1 MHCFLCASLLASLLP
16 SSCLATPFSPSPDTF
31 LETHPALETRILRKA
46 STKVLKQ
53 RYTTGC
59 LDDAAK
65 AAGKHY
71 FGTATD
77 PVDFGS
83 AAFLGILNGTGEVRD
98 FGGVSVENA
107 MYEGTSG
114 AFFCFFGK
122 GGGTGKGR
130 GWEDGRGRE

>member
-1 MHCFLCASLLASLLP
+1 M
-16 SSCLATPFSPSPDTF
+16 
-31 LETHPALETRILRKA
+31 ETRILRKA

-114 AFFCFFGK
+114 AFFCFFWEGRWDGEGEGMGGWQGK
-122 GGGTGKGR
+122 GVEGR
-130 GWEDGRGRE
+130 GEGSS